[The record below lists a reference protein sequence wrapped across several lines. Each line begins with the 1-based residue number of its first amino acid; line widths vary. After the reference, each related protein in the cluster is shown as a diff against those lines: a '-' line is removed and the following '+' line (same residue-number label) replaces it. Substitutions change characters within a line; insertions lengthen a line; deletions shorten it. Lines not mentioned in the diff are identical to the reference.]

1 MMRRERVSLCGGDAT
16 SLLGERGFT
25 LIELLVVMLILGLV
39 ATLSGI
45 LVIRGVK
52 ENRPVDF
59 ERKFVR
65 TLRMA
70 RLTAI
75 NKGEPVPFVIDANT
89 RSFRIDDEKGV
100 SIPEEAEIKG
110 DGLLEGKEG
119 ESVILFYPD
128 GSSSSAEL
136 TLVWGDRSW
145 RISVGILGKVEEE
158 KASP

>member
-1 MMRRERVSLCGGDAT
+1 MMRRERVSLCGGGAT

-59 ERKFVR
+59 ERRFVR

-75 NKGEPVPFVIDANT
+75 NRGEPVPFVIDANT

-145 RISVGILGKVEEE
+145 RISVGILGRVEEE